1 MGGRVDGSINR
12 SKRPYIFRMSGQN
25 YHHIGSLL
33 PEIGKTPRF
42 SQLYIY
48 DTENEITNRMNC
60 LWQGDV
66 DPKIVHALSEMLD
79 EHNILVKTF
88 RMARDR
94 YKQHP
99 ESAFFLRILSNR
111 TRDGRQYNVPTTSEV
126 ARLIVGDLTEEN
138 F

>member
-1 MGGRVDGSINR
+1 
-12 SKRPYIFRMSGQN
+12 MSGQN

-33 PEIGKTPRF
+33 PEIGKTPQF
-42 SQLYIY
+42 AQLYIY

-60 LWQGDV
+60 LSQGNV

-94 YKQHP
+94 YK
-99 ESAFFLRILSNR
+99 
-111 TRDGRQYNVPTTSEV
+111 
-126 ARLIVGDLTEEN
+126 
-138 F
+138 